1 MALSLSQ
8 TGFVMFKLGIVA
20 ITHAK
25 TARRFSFALMLKGFH
40 TPQNVR
46 LWPKADILA
55 TLHQFLFLGKSD
67 ILRMFATRTYERT
80 VIFGSLL
87 RLDAKG
93 PHRRSATRT

>member
-40 TPQNVR
+40 TPLISRKLMAQWGR
-46 LWPKADILA
+46 RCWSDYRYPRWQPQHRCRPLPHGPAKLLALAD
-55 TLHQFLFLGKSD
+55 
-67 ILRMFATRTYERT
+67 E
-80 VIFGSLL
+80 VIE
-87 RLDAKG
+87 
-93 PHRRSATRT
+93 